1 MDEQYG
7 LGNLAICVAGV
18 GANKPFSTFVTDIIP
33 DLELVTK
40 GQAFPRYSYEEV
52 GVDG

>member
-1 MDEQYG
+1 MVEQYG

-18 GANKPFSTFVTDIIP
+18 GANKPFSTFITDIIP

-40 GQAFPRYSYEEV
+40 GQAFPRFSYEEV
-52 GVDG
+52 RDNG